1 MVRQC
6 YLLFVLIFSLFASG
20 AHAQEYISEAQVR
33 APYGSQGDSWGLLWS
48 GVCAPR
54 VAVDVTYNGRSF
66 LNEKQQQVIDYLR
79 NTAKHV
85 VARCPEVEILHVLA
99 SGGKRN
105 RENPVG
111 TWRFQLHKASN
122 WQITEQIWV
131 NEATFAQQ
139 YAQGAHVLKSGAP
152 VIRAILE
159 FEQGQLQGLY
169 GAKLHGSLTSD
180 AILKRMLPETTP
192 ARLQYYEIKG
202 FWYELGEIR
211 GQPVCEMARNGY
223 PQWGRF
229 SLLIYP
235 NGNNS
240 YLNRTFC
247 TEDGQT
253 GKSQQLPVRNYQ
265 DLVTKSGPR
274 DTQSLQQLAS
284 KLSKLTLSSGE
295 TREEFLAR
303 RKPLYQS
310 TKLTIYA
317 KDAEFCLNKRF
328 DVYYPMPSEEREQA
342 FEGNYKASVG
352 AVLSKVLRQHCKEA
366 TRARVYS
373 AQQGSSE
380 PWDSHSFQFK
390 PLTKAEQYLTL
401 TYPRVVDYH
410 AYDRAKAHQLK
421 MLQHH
426 FGEPC
431 VDQPFCALTAGNFL
445 NAIYRGDV
453 ALLVQAEQMHQQEF
467 EERLPGLS
475 NDQKVVANFL
485 QRLVSHKHGVG
496 LLVMTANKYMYH
508 YPNWGQQCFEDGASA
523 RTFVETTDA
532 SMTINFD
539 GSIDSEPDQQ
549 RKVTYTTNPEFAEI
563 RDLIGPSYMG
573 APSKGK
579 DRLTLSYRQILQGLE
594 QMQRNYPCNAPEVK
608 QFEQN
613 LIHFTQRQLAKKPL
627 DGTMVAPT
635 VLPDTRP
642 RKRQPADKQQVES
655 TAGTPRVISPPA
667 APAATESVPTPD
679 VQGAA
684 KEQAPDTR
692 AANGQQQ
699 RQQMAEE
706 LEALSQQVAD
716 LLQRAQTKLK
726 QDMRSASSAQQ
737 RNELMLEFQALL
749 QKINAEAKQ
758 KTEQIK
764 RKYQ

>member
-1 MVRQC
+1 MFKHYGSPLVFLL
-6 YLLFVLIFSLFASG
+6 LLFVSG
-20 AHAQEYISEAQVR
+20 VHAQEYISEAQVR
-33 APYGSQGDSWGLLWS
+33 APYGSQGDSWGLSWS
-48 GVCAPR
+48 GMCAPR
-54 VAVDVTYNGRSF
+54 VAVDVSYTGRSF
-66 LNEKQQQVIDYLR
+66 LNDKQQQVIDYIR

-99 SGGKRN
+99 SGGKHN

-111 TWRFQLHKASN
+111 SWRLQLQKSNN
-122 WQITEQIWV
+122 WQVTDQFWV

-139 YAQGAHVLKSGAP
+139 HAQGAYILKVNIP
-152 VIRAILE
+152 VVRAILE
-159 FEQGQLQGLY
+159 LEQGRLQGRY
-169 GAKLHGSLTSD
+169 GAKLHGSMTSD
-180 AILKRMLPETTP
+180 AIQKRMLPGVTP

-202 FWYELGEIR
+202 FWYELGQIKT
-211 GQPVCEMARNGY
+211 QPICDNVRNGY

-229 SLLIYP
+229 SLLIDP
-235 NGNNS
+235 LGNSS

-247 TEDGQT
+247 TEDGQA
-253 GKSQQLPVRNYQ
+253 GKTEQLTVRSYQ
-265 DLVTKSGPR
+265 DLVTKSGRR

-284 KLSKLTLSSGE
+284 ELSTLTLSSGE
-295 TREEFLAR
+295 TREEYLAR

-310 TKLTIYA
+310 AEFSLYA
-317 KDAEFCLNKRF
+317 KDPEFCHDKRF
-328 DVYYPMPSEEREQA
+328 DVYYPMPSERRDQVFA
-342 FEGNYKASVG
+342 GKYKESVG
-352 AVLSKVLRQHCKEA
+352 AVLAKVLHQQCKEA
-366 TRARVYS
+366 TRARVYN

-431 VDQPFCALTAGNFL
+431 VDQPFCELTAGNFL

-453 ALLVQAEQMHQQEF
+453 ALLVKAEQIHQQEF
-467 EERLPGLS
+467 EASLPGLS
-475 NDQKVVANFL
+475 HDQKMVVNFL
-485 QRLVSHKHGVG
+485 QRLASHKHGVG

-539 GSIDSEPDQQ
+539 GSIDSEPGQQ

-573 APSKGK
+573 APRTSK

-594 QMQRNYPCNAPEVK
+594 QMQRNYPCDAPEVK
-608 QFEQN
+608 QFEKN
-613 LIHFTQRQLAKKPL
+613 LVHFTQRQLAKEPL
-627 DGTMVAPT
+627 DGTVAANS
-635 VLPDTRP
+635 VLPGTGPGKD
-642 RKRQPADKQQVES
+642 QPADEQQVKS
-655 TAGTPRVISPPA
+655 TEGTPRVISPPT
-667 APAATESVPTPD
+667 APVATESVPTPD
-679 VQGAA
+679 VQGTAKDQAA
-684 KEQAPDTR
+684 DTR

-706 LEALSQQVAD
+706 LEALSHQVAD

-737 RNELMLEFQALL
+737 RNELMLEFQAQL